1 MSAAEERP
9 RIPVKDRA
17 LRLLSVRSRSKSE
30 LRGRLL
36 RAGYHPSEIESAVAD
51 LEGVGL
57 IDDERFAQEVAAKD
71 RRRGLGRRAGL
82 ASLRGKGVDRA
93 LAERVTAETQSDDE
107 EARAIEVAR
116 SRVGRLKNLDP
127 PVARRRLLG
136 FLLRRGYEGETAR
149 TAARRVL
156 EEEEAG

>member
-1 MSAAEERP
+1 MSAAERP

-17 LRLLSVRSRSKSE
+17 LRLLSARSRSRAE
-30 LRGRLL
+30 LRDRLL
-36 RAGYHPSEIESAVAD
+36 RAGYHPSEIESAIAD
-51 LEGVGL
+51 LEAVGL
-57 IDDERFAQEVAAKD
+57 VDDERFAREMAAKD

-93 LAERVTAETQSDDE
+93 LAERVTEETQSEDE
-107 EARAIEVAR
+107 EKRAIEVAR
-116 SRVGRLKNLDP
+116 ARVSRLRGLDP

-149 TAARRVL
+149 SAARRVL
-156 EEEEAG
+156 EEEDAR